1 MKNILLGG
9 GGLIIAA
16 AAYLTLWPVAIDPVS
31 WDAPQSAG
39 YVGDFAP
46 NNALADMERLPI
58 GDTYGPEDVAIL
70 PTNLGYRV
78 FVSGHQGEIIEINP
92 DTQSYSVVA
101 NTGGV
106 PLGIEFAPMNA
117 RGDALLMIAD
127 AYRGL
132 MSLNVMTGE
141 LLLLTNSVTGSD
153 GQQSPILYADD
164 VDVAPNGVVYFS
176 DASTKF
182 GARES
187 GGTMAGSL
195 LEIMEMGKTGRIL
208 SYDPRDKTTRVV
220 ADGFSFS
227 NGVAMSA
234 DGMSLLVVETGTYSV
249 QRLWLSGAR
258 RGEREVLI
266 DNLPG
271 FPDNINHGPNGSYYI
286 GLISQR
292 SDWLD
297 DNSAK
302 PAMRKLA
309 MRLPPILR
317 PKATDYT
324 HIVQIN
330 GQGRVLRTFQD
341 PSGAYPQAT
350 GAVMAPSGHLYVSSL
365 SADSLARKKI
375 N

>member
-1 MKNILLGG
+1 M
-9 GGLIIAA
+9 A
-16 AAYLTLWPVAIDPVS
+16 AAYLALWPVAIDPVS
-31 WDAPQSAG
+31 WGAPTSLG
-39 YVGDFAP
+39 YTGDFAP
-46 NNALADMERLPI
+46 NTALADMERLPI

-70 PTNLGYRV
+70 PTNIGYRV
-78 FVSGHQGEIIEINP
+78 FVSGHKGEIIEVNP
-92 DTQSYSVVA
+92 DTQSYNVIA

-106 PLGIEFAPMNA
+106 PLGIEFAPLNA
-117 RGDALLMIAD
+117 SGDAILMIAD

-132 MSLNVMTGE
+132 MSLNIMTGE
-141 LLLLTNSVTGSD
+141 LTLLTNGVELPN
-153 GQQSPILYADD
+153 GQSSPILYADD
-164 VDVAPNGVVYFS
+164 VDIAPNGVVYFS

-182 GARES
+182 GAKDN
-187 GGTMAGSL
+187 GGTMAASL

-227 NGVAMSA
+227 NGVAMSG

-249 QRLWLSGAR
+249 QRVWISGAR
-258 RGEREVLI
+258 AGQRETII

-271 FPDNINHGPNGSYYI
+271 FPDNINHGPNGTFYV

-297 DNSAK
+297 ANSAK

-309 MRLPPILR
+309 MRLPAGLR
-317 PKATDYT
+317 PSAVDYT

-350 GAVMAPSGHLYVSSL
+350 GAVMGPDGPNGRHLYVSSL
-365 SADSLARKKI
+365 SAKTLARKKI
-375 N
+375 D